1 MGRLQVAQSIGRVW
15 QDLQVRNPIGAVLI
29 RCTGIRGLFT
39 CPSDLS
45 RGGFRPVARS
55 LKHRSNHDWIAALGS
70 SPGGDEA
77 ALSELQEYLR
87 RVFGKLVGGH
97 LNHDDID
104 DLIQE
109 TLARVVESLS
119 SFRGDSAFTT
129 WVTGIATRTAFSELR
144 RRRVRASRSDNFAEA
159 QDEARQMAD
168 PRGFPADESLARRD
182 LLEALRCAIGHSLT
196 ERQRVVVLAELAGVP
211 TVEIA
216 ERMGTNRNALYKVAH
231 DARRRLR
238 QALLDGGFS
247 AESFGSIRG
256 EIS

>member
-1 MGRLQVAQSIGRVW
+1 M
-15 QDLQVRNPIGAVLI
+15 
-29 RCTGIRGLFT
+29 
-39 CPSDLS
+39 
-45 RGGFRPVARS
+45 ARS
-55 LKHRSNHDWIAALGS
+55 LTHRSNDDWIAALGTS
-70 SPGGDEA
+70 SGAGKA
-77 ALSELQEYLR
+77 ALEELQSYLR
-87 RVFGKLVGGH
+87 RVFGKLVGGS
-97 LNHDDID
+97 LNHDDTD

-109 TLARVVESLS
+109 TLTRVVENLG

-159 QDEARQMAD
+159 QDEARRMAD

-182 LLEALRCAIGHSLT
+182 LLEALRGAIGQSLT

-211 TVEIA
+211 SVEIA

-238 QALLDGGFS
+238 QVLLDAGFS

-256 EIS
+256 EISS